1 MKKVINTISMLLLL
15 TSISSY
21 AQTSNE
27 KFQQAVLKGT
37 EQLKDA
43 HGPED
48 FIKSANYFERVSQVE
63 NKEWLA
69 PYYAAYS
76 NLLAGLTSSD
86 NALKDQY
93 WDKALTEV
101 DQAEALSKSN
111 SEIYALRG
119 YIQYMKLSVD
129 PRARLSF
136 MSASAASLATAKSL
150 NPDNPRIY
158 LIMGQN
164 TFYTP
169 EAFGGGKEKAKPILE
184 AAAAKFAIFKP
195 ANAIEPTWGLDRTSE
210 LLAQCK

>member
-1 MKKVINTISMLLLL
+1 MKKVINTIGLFLLL
-15 TSISSY
+15 TSMNSF

-27 KFQQAVLKGT
+27 KFQQAVLKGR
-37 EQLKDA
+37 ELLKNA
-43 HGPED
+43 KGTED
-48 FIKSANYFERVSQVE
+48 FAKSANYFERVAQVE
-63 NKEWLA
+63 SKEWLA

-76 NLLAGLTSSD
+76 NLVAGLTSSD
-86 NALKDQY
+86 NAVKDQY
-93 WDKALTEV
+93 WDKALIEV
-101 DQAEALSKSN
+101 DQAAALSNNN
-111 SEIYALRG
+111 SEIYALKG

-129 PRARLSF
+129 PQNRLSF
-136 MSASAASLATAKSL
+136 MTESAGSLATAKSL
-150 NPDNPRIY
+150 NPENPRIY

-195 ANAIEPTWGLDRTSE
+195 ANELEPSWGAERTSE

>member
-1 MKKVINTISMLLLL
+1 MKKAINTIGLFLLL
-15 TSISSY
+15 TSMNSFAQSSK
-21 AQTSNE
+21 E
-27 KFQQAVLKGT
+27 KFQQAVVKGQDMLKT
-37 EQLKDA
+37 A

-48 FIKSANYFERVSQVE
+48 FLKSANYFERVAQVE

-76 NLLAGLTSSD
+76 NLIAGIMSSD
-86 NALKDQY
+86 NASKDQY

-101 DQAEALSKSN
+101 DQAEALSKDN

-119 YIQYMKLSVD
+119 YVQYMKLSVD
-129 PRARLSF
+129 PRSRLSY
-136 MSASAASLATAKSL
+136 MSESAQSLAKAKTL
-150 NPDNPRIY
+150 NPENPRVY
-158 LIMGQN
+158 LILGQN

-169 EAFGGGKEKAKPILE
+169 EQFGGGKDKAKPILE

-195 ANAIEPTWGLDRTSE
+195 ANNMEPNWGVERASE

>member
-1 MKKVINTISMLLLL
+1 MKKAINIIGLFLLL
-15 TSISSY
+15 TSMSSF
-21 AQTSNE
+21 AQTNNE
-27 KFQQAVLKGT
+27 KFQQAILKGR
-37 EQLKDA
+37 EQLKNA
-43 HGPED
+43 HSPED
-48 FIKSANYFERVSQVE
+48 FIKTANYFERVAQVE

-76 NLLAGLTSSD
+76 NLVVGLTSAD
-86 NALKDQY
+86 NNLKDQY

-101 DQAEALSKSN
+101 DQAEALSKNN

-129 PRARLSF
+129 PPSRLSF
-136 MSASAASLATAKSL
+136 MSASATSLATAKSL
-150 NPDNPRIY
+150 NPENPRIY

-169 EAFGGGKEKAKPILE
+169 PAFGGGKEKAKPILE

-195 ANAIEPTWGLDRTSE
+195 ANDIEPNWGVERTSE
-210 LLAQCK
+210 LLAQCN

>member
-15 TSISSY
+15 TSMSSY
-21 AQTSNE
+21 AQISNE
-27 KFQQAVLKGT
+27 KFQQAVLKGR
-37 EQLKDA
+37 ELLKNA

-48 FIKSANYFERVSQVE
+48 FIKSANYFERVAQVE

-76 NLLAGLTSSD
+76 NLVAGLTSTD
-86 NALKDQY
+86 NAVKDQY

-101 DQAEALSKSN
+101 DQAEALSKDN
-111 SEIYALRG
+111 SEIFALRG

-129 PRARLSF
+129 PRNRLSF
-136 MSASAASLATAKSL
+136 MSESAESLAKAKTL
-150 NPDNPRIY
+150 NPENPRIY

-195 ANAIEPTWGLDRTSE
+195 ANDIEPNWGLERTSE
-210 LLAQCK
+210 LLAQCN